1 MAMQAIQPKVKA
13 IQEKNKGK
21 PQDET
26 QMEVARL
33 YQEAKINPLAGC
45 LPTLATLPVWIGL
58 YRCAPCKQLAM
69 HAWLAQPVAYRN
81 GNAQTKFCST

>member
-1 MAMQAIQPKVKA
+1 MFNADAAWQVESTMAMQAIQLKVKA

-58 YRCAPCKQLAM
+58 YRWVCGRACA
-69 HAWLAQPVAYRN
+69 
-81 GNAQTKFCST
+81 